1 MQMIP
6 PAQLQELRRGIAAD
20 LVLELSPIMVD
31 LAGQA
36 ARAPTPILT
45 PPQPVAQTPSPK
57 RKRAAKRGQN
67 SKS

>member
-1 MQMIP
+1 MQVIP
-6 PAQLQELRRGIAAD
+6 PAQLQELRKGIVAD

-36 ARAPTPILT
+36 AREPLQVLPPPTIKEPT
-45 PPQPVAQTPSPK
+45 ATV
-57 RKRAAKRGQN
+57 RHRRAKVQK